1 MIAKA
6 RNISHGQAYEKYIT
20 RKDLA
25 VFVGSKNMV
34 ANTDLFVSNDQL
46 DDLWD
51 EFEEAGRDYVRK
63 GKDVTNNIIAI
74 EYSPT
79 MEESANWTKEQ
90 WFEHAEELL
99 KEIDNT
105 DHAKAKHC

>member
-25 VFVGSKNMV
+25 VFVGAKNMV

-46 DDLWD
+46 DDLWG

-63 GKDVTNNIIAI
+63 GKDVTNNIYTEAWINNKNQVVI
-74 EYSPT
+74 GEDPFNC
-79 MEESANWTKEQ
+79 E
-90 WFEHAEELL
+90 
-99 KEIDNT
+99 
-105 DHAKAKHC
+105 